1 MSTNYPNDSV
11 REVHLALDRYFT
23 AYNDMNRWQAAT
35 PERVQA
41 FKQARAEYISA
52 YFVAYGVIPKI

>member
-1 MSTNYPNDSV
+1 
-11 REVHLALDRYFT
+11 
-23 AYNDMNRWQAAT
+23 MNRWQAAT

-41 FKQARAEYISA
+41 FKQSRAEYISA

>member
-1 MSTNYPNDSV
+1 
-11 REVHLALDRYFT
+11 
-23 AYNDMNRWQAAT
+23 MNRWQAAT